1 MDLNDST
8 AATETTPRVRTV
20 AHGAFEADPVTW
32 DCDPSSQSD
41 SGSARLPLTTQAAD
55 PSLAKAGRKM
65 RSAIVVACILLGAY
79 APASAQVRIGINLSL
94 YPELVQVPGYPVYYA
109 PQVDSNYFFYDGL
122 YWVYARD
129 NWYSSSWYDGPW
141 DMVPPES
148 VPLFVLRVP
157 VRYYRQ
163 PPPYFRGWGYDAPP
177 RWGEHWGRDWEQR
190 RGGWDHWDRAS
201 APAPAP
207 LPTYQREYRGD
218 RYPRADQQRALQS
231 QNYHYQSREAMV
243 RRQYPQPTAQ
253 AGEPARRQPQAERDR
268 RGAPPPDIRR
278 GNGPASEGSVAAGR
292 PESRSPERQTGRPPA
307 NAAPTQEPKK
317 SPERD
322 SDH

>member
-1 MDLNDST
+1 
-8 AATETTPRVRTV
+8 
-20 AHGAFEADPVTW
+20 
-32 DCDPSSQSD
+32 
-41 SGSARLPLTTQAAD
+41 
-55 PSLAKAGRKM
+55 M
-65 RSAIVVACILLGAY
+65 RSAIVIACILLGAY

-141 DMVPPES
+141 DMAPPEL

-190 RGGWDHWDRAS
+190 RGGWDRWDRAS

-207 LPTYQREYRGD
+207 LPTYQREYRRD
-218 RYPRADQQRALQS
+218 RYPRADQQRALRS

-243 RRQYPQPTAQ
+243 RQQYPQPTAQ
-253 AGEPARRQPQAERDR
+253 AGEPARRQPQVERDR

-278 GNGPASEGSVAAGR
+278 GNGPASEGAVAAGR
-292 PESRSPERQTGRPPA
+292 PESRSPSGGRAADETRQSQGERGASPQLPSPGVVSDRRPEQGSPPHESPRSPERQTGRPPA
-307 NAAPTQEPKK
+307 NAAPTREPKK
-317 SPERD
+317 NPEHERD
-322 SDH
+322 H